1 MPYLRAF
8 SDFFRSKITAIY
20 GTIWGMETQIKSPES
35 NEKLLEQI
43 RLQEE
48 QILLLQQQHEE
59 LNAKLKWY
67 EEQLRLQRQRLFGAS
82 SEKTAY
88 PEQIDLFNE
97 AEDTA
102 DPQAVEP
109 TAETIT
115 YSRKKREPGQI
126 AEKIQDLPVEVI
138 DYELPVEERVCP
150 CCNGE
155 LHEMS
160 TQVRE
165 ELKIV
170 PAKASVVRHV
180 QHIYACRYCEK
191 HADDAD
197 ATVPIIKAAMPKPL
211 LPGSLASASAVAYI
225 IDQKYT
231 NHLPL
236 YRQEQI
242 LSRLDIN
249 LSRQTMSNWI
259 IRSVETALDPLYRQ
273 MHRQLLRHDILHADE
288 TTLQVLRETDRSAQ
302 SDSYMWLYR
311 TGRDGPPIVLYDYQ
325 TTRASKHPQQF
336 LKGFKGYL
344 QTDGYGG
351 YDNLT
356 GITRV
361 GCWAHARR
369 KFTDA
374 LKVLPSEQKSKP
386 VNARKG
392 LDYCNDLF
400 RIEQDLKDAIP
411 QWRYEQR
418 LLRSKPI
425 LDEFYGWLRRMGQQT
440 LPRSTFGQ
448 AIKYCLNQWASLN
461 SFLHDGRLEL
471 DNNRAERSIKPFV
484 IGRKNFLFS
493 NTSKGARSSAVI
505 FSIVETAKEN
515 GLKPYDYLLYLFE
528 QMPNIDQKDPD
539 AIEQLV
545 PWSSAL
551 PVACYLKE
559 DKNKSTES

>member
-1 MPYLRAF
+1 M
-8 SDFFRSKITAIY
+8 KKMAIC
-20 GTIWGMETQIKSPES
+20 GTISGMETQAKTPEKANHPQTKIKQ
-35 NEKLLEQI
+35 L
-43 RLQEE
+43 EE
-48 QILLLQQQHEE
+48 QIQSLDQIIAEQT
-59 LNAKLKWY
+59 AKLKWY

-82 SEKTAY
+82 SEKTTY

-102 DPQAVEP
+102 DPKAAEP
-109 TAETIT
+109 TVETIT
-115 YSRKKREPGQI
+115 YSRKKRVPGQI
-126 AEKIQDLPVEVI
+126 AEKIQNLPVEVI
-138 DYELPVEERVCP
+138 DYELPESERVCP
-150 CCNGE
+150 CCQGE

-180 QHIYACRYCEK
+180 QHIYACRHCEK

-197 ATVPIIKAAMPKPL
+197 AKVPILKAAMPKPL
-211 LPGSLASASAVAYI
+211 LPGSLASASAIAYI

-259 IRSVETALDPLYRQ
+259 IRSVEAALDPIYEQ
-273 MHRQLLRHDILHADE
+273 MHRHLLKKTILHADE
-288 TTLQVLRETDRSAQ
+288 TTLQVLKETDRSAQ

-311 TGRDGPPIVLYDYQ
+311 TGRDGPPIILYDYQ
-325 TTRASKHPQQF
+325 TTRASKHPKQF
-336 LKGFKGYL
+336 LKGFSGYL
-344 QTDGYGG
+344 QTDGYIG

-356 GITRV
+356 SITQV

-374 LKVLPSEQKSKP
+374 LKALPPELKGKP
-386 VNARKG
+386 VAASKG
-392 LDYCNDLF
+392 LEYCNTLF
-400 RIEQDLKDAIP
+400 KIEQELKDATP
-411 QWRYEQR
+411 EWRFEQR

-425 LDEFYGWLRRMGQQT
+425 LDDFYSWLRRMGQQT
-440 LPRSTFGQ
+440 LPKSTFGV
-448 AIKYCLNQWASLN
+448 AIKYCLNQWSSLN
-461 SFLHDGRLEL
+461 NFLLDGRLEL

-493 NTSKGARSSAVI
+493 NTSKGARSSAII

-515 GLKPYDYLLYLFE
+515 GLKPNDYLLYLFE
-528 QMPNIDQKDPD
+528 QMPNIDQKNPD
-539 AIEQLV
+539 VIELLM
-545 PWSSAL
+545 PWSKKL
-551 PVACYLKE
+551 PDSCHVKQ
-559 DKNKSTES
+559 

>member
-1 MPYLRAF
+1 
-8 SDFFRSKITAIY
+8 
-20 GTIWGMETQIKSPES
+20 METQAKSPES
-35 NEKLLEQI
+35 TEKLQEQI
-43 RLQEE
+43 RLQSE
-48 QILLLQQQHEE
+48 QILLLEQQQAE
-59 LNAKLKWY
+59 LNAKVKWY

-102 DPQAVEP
+102 DPKTAEP
-109 TAETIT
+109 TVETIT
-115 YSRKKREPGQI
+115 YSRKKRVPGQI
-126 AEKIQDLPVEVI
+126 ADKIQGLPVEVI
-138 DYELPVEERVCP
+138 DYELPESERVCP
-150 CCNGE
+150 CCQGE

-160 TQVRE
+160 TQVRD
-165 ELKIV
+165 ELKII

-180 QHIYACRYCEK
+180 QHIYACRHCEK
-191 HADDAD
+191 HADDAE
-197 ATVPIIKAAMPKPL
+197 AKVPVIKAAMPKPL

-242 LSRLDIN
+242 LTRLDID

-259 IRSVETALDPLYRQ
+259 IRSVEAALDPVYG
-273 MHRQLLRHDILHADE
+273 QLHHKLLKHDILHADE
-288 TTLQVLRETDRSAQ
+288 TTLQVLKESERSAK

-325 TTRASKHPQQF
+325 TTRASKHPKQF
-336 LKGFKGYL
+336 LKGFSGYL

-356 GITRV
+356 GITQV

-374 LKVLPSEQKSKP
+374 LKALPPEQKDKP
-386 VNARKG
+386 VAASKG
-392 LDYCNDLF
+392 LDYCNALF
-400 RIEQDLKDAIP
+400 RIEQELKDATP
-411 QWRYEQR
+411 EVRFEQR

-425 LDEFYGWLRRMGQQT
+425 LEEFYSWLKRMGQQT
-440 LPRSTFGQ
+440 LPQSVFGK
-448 AIKYCLNQWASLN
+448 AIKYCLNQWSSLN
-461 SFLHDGRLEL
+461 NFLLDGRLEL

-493 NTSKGARSSAVI
+493 NTSKGARSSAI
-505 FSIVETAKEN
+505 IYSIVETAKEN

-528 QMPNIDQKDPD
+528 QMPNIDQKNSDS
-539 AIEQLV
+539 IERLM
-545 PWSSAL
+545 PWSSIL
-551 PVACYLKE
+551 PDSCRVKA
-559 DKNKSTES
+559 DKDKSTDTDAIGVRV

>member
-1 MPYLRAF
+1 MKKP
-8 SDFFRSKITAIY
+8 AIY
-20 GTIWGMETQIKSPES
+20 GKIQGMETHAKPL
-35 NEKLLEQI
+35 EKLEYPQSKIKQL
-43 RLQEE
+43 EE
-48 QILLLQQQHEE
+48 QIQSQDQIIAEQA
-59 LNAKLKWY
+59 AKLKWY

-88 PEQIDLFNE
+88 PEQLNLFNE

-102 DPQAVEP
+102 DHKAVEP
-109 TAETIT
+109 TTETIT
-115 YSRKKREPGQI
+115 YSRKKRVPGQI
-126 AEKIQDLPVEVI
+126 AEKIENLPVEEI
-138 DYELPVEERVCP
+138 DYELSDSERVCP
-150 CCNGE
+150 CCQGE

-170 PAKASVVRHV
+170 PAKASIVRHI
-180 QHIYACRYCEK
+180 QHIYACRHCEK
-191 HADDAD
+191 HAEDAE
-197 ATVPIIKAAMPKPL
+197 AKIPVIKAAMPKPL

-259 IRSVETALDPLYRQ
+259 IRSVEAALDPIYAQL
-273 MHRQLLRHDILHADE
+273 HRHLLKKNILHADE

-325 TTRASKHPQQF
+325 TTRASKHPKQF
-336 LKGFKGYL
+336 LKGFSGYL

-356 GITRV
+356 GIIQV

-374 LKVLPSEQKSKP
+374 LKALPPGQKDKP
-386 VNARKG
+386 VAAAKG
-392 LDYCNDLF
+392 LDYCNTLF
-400 RIEQDLKDAIP
+400 RIEQELKDATP
-411 QWRYEQR
+411 EVRLEQR

-425 LDEFYGWLRRMGQQT
+425 LDEFYSWLRRMGQQT
-440 LPRSTFGQ
+440 LPKSTFGT
-448 AIKYCLNQWASLN
+448 AIKYCLNQWDSLN
-461 SFLHDGRLEL
+461 IFLLDGRLEL

-493 NTSKGARSSAVI
+493 NTSKGARSSAII

-515 GLKPYDYLLYLFE
+515 GLKPNDYLMYLFE
-528 QMPNIDQKDPD
+528 QMPNIDQKDPNL
-539 AIEQLV
+539 IELLM
-545 PWSSAL
+545 PWSKTL
-551 PVACYLKE
+551 PDSCHVKAVIE
-559 DKNKSTES
+559 